1 MKMNPGFNEFHK
13 NIPFSKIKWFHVEFV
28 LLLPQEKGDLSYKC
42 SMLAVTCEPKRN
54 LFYTKQAWLKKH
66 PSGHR
71 RKPELEK
78 NQSRHTHK
86 SFKIYAGT
94 TKTYIDIDL
103 KW

>member
-1 MKMNPGFNEFHK
+1 
-13 NIPFSKIKWFHVEFV
+13 
-28 LLLPQEKGDLSYKC
+28 
-42 SMLAVTCEPKRN
+42 VTFEPKKN
-54 LFYTKQAWLKKH
+54 LFYTKLACLKKH

-78 NQSRHTHK
+78 NPSRHTHK

-94 TKTYIDIDL
+94 AKTYIDIDL